1 MYVLFIQCSKRN
13 TENLDFLRSLL
24 KYNVMTLDRKKE
36 RIQEFVTWFDNEA
49 EKLRL
54 ESRV

>member
-1 MYVLFIQCSKRN
+1 
-13 TENLDFLRSLL
+13 
-24 KYNVMTLDRKKE
+24 MTLDRKKE

>member
-1 MYVLFIQCSKRN
+1 MYTLFIQCSRRN

>member
-1 MYVLFIQCSKRN
+1 MHELYIQCSRRN

-36 RIQEFVTWFDNEA
+36 RVQEFVTWFDNEA